1 MYENVTFESIME
13 RILSRVPS
21 TMDKREGSV
30 IYDAIAPAAIE
41 LQNVY
46 IELDTVLN
54 ETFADTA
61 SLYYLKKR
69 AAERG
74 ISQILATNAILQGE
88 FTPSTLTL
96 DIGARFSCD
105 TLNYIITEKISDGVY
120 KLKCET
126 VGTEGNVHLGTLIP
140 IDYIA
145 GLETAE
151 LTEVLIPAI
160 DDETVEHLRER
171 YFDSITSQAF
181 GGNVAD
187 YKEKVTTLP
196 NIPISGVKVT
206 PVWNGGGT
214 VKLTITDGNFDVPSE
229 ELIAAVQ
236 NEIDPV
242 GHQGQGVGLAPIGH
256 VVTVVGV
263 RSKIINIVTNITYQ
277 EGWNWESA
285 KIYIQNAID
294 KYFHEL
300 SKTWDENENLIVRV
314 SQLESRILTSEGV
327 LDVSGTTL
335 NGSDANLSLETD
347 EIPIRGT
354 VNGNE

>member
-1 MYENVTFESIME
+1 MYENVTFETILE
-13 RILSRVPS
+13 RMLSRVPS

-30 IYDAIAPAAIE
+30 IYDALAPAAIE
-41 LQNVY
+41 LQNMY

-61 SLYYLKKR
+61 NLFYLTKR

-88 FTPSTLTL
+88 FTPSTLNIPL
-96 DIGARFSCD
+96 GSRFSCD
-105 TLNYIITEKISDGVY
+105 TLNYTVTDKNVDGVY
-120 KLKCET
+120 ELTCET
-126 VGTEGNVHLGTLIP
+126 AGTEGNVHLGTLIP

-145 GLETAE
+145 GLKTAE

-171 YFDSITSQAF
+171 YFDSLTSQAF

-196 NIPISGVKVT
+196 NIAVSAVKVT

-214 VKLTITDGNFDVPSE
+214 VKLTIMDGNFDVPSE
-229 ELIAAVQ
+229 ELVAAVQ

-242 GHQGQGVGLAPIGH
+242 GHQGQGVGIAPIGH

-263 RSKIINIVTNITYQ
+263 QSETVNIVTNITYQ
-277 EGWNWESA
+277 SGWDWESS
-285 KIYIQNAID
+285 KTYIQDAVDQYFCELNKVWD
-294 KYFHEL
+294 K
-300 SKTWDENENLIVRV
+300 NENLIVRI
-314 SQLESRILTSEGV
+314 SQLESRILTCEGV
-327 LDVSGTTL
+327 LDISGTTL
-335 NGSDANLSLETD
+335 NGSDANLSLAPD
-347 EIPIRGT
+347 AIPIRGT
-354 VNGNE
+354 INGN

>member
-1 MYENVTFESIME
+1 MYENTTFEIIME
-13 RILSRVPS
+13 RMLSRVPS

-30 IYDAIAPAAIE
+30 IYDALAPAAIE
-41 LQNVY
+41 LQNMY

-69 AAERG
+69 VAERG

-96 DIGARFSCD
+96 DVGTRFSCD
-105 TLNYIITEKISDGVY
+105 TLNYVITEKISGGVY

-126 VGTEGNVHLGTLIP
+126 AGTEGNVHLGTLIP

-171 YFDSITSQAF
+171 YFNSMTLQAF
-181 GGNVAD
+181 GGNIAD

-196 NIPISGVKVT
+196 DIAVGGVKVT

-214 VKLTITDGNFDVPSE
+214 VKLTIIDGSFGVPSA
-229 ELIAAVQ
+229 ELVEAVQ

-242 GHQGQGVGLAPIGH
+242 GHSGEGMGLAPIGH

-263 RSKIINIVTNITYQ
+263 DSVPININCNITYQ
-277 EGWNWESA
+277 SGWGWESA
-285 KIYIQNAID
+285 KTYIEDAID
-294 KYFHEL
+294 QYFHEL
-300 SKTWDENENLIVRV
+300 CQVWDENEGLIVRI
-314 SQLESRILTSEGV
+314 SQLESRILTCEGV

-335 NGSDANLSLETD
+335 NGSDSNLSLATD

-354 VNGNE
+354 VNGK

>member
-1 MYENVTFESIME
+1 MYENVTFETILE
-13 RILSRVPS
+13 RMLARVPS
-21 TMDKREGSV
+21 TMDKREGS
-30 IYDAIAPAAIE
+30 IIWDALAPAAIE
-41 LQNVY
+41 LQNMY

-61 SLYYLKKR
+61 NLYYLKKR

-74 ISQILATNAILQGE
+74 ISQILATNTILQGE
-88 FTPSTLTL
+88 FTPITLEL
-96 DIGARFSCD
+96 AVGLRFSCD
-105 TLNYIITEKISDGVY
+105 NLNYVITEKVGGGVY

-126 VGTEGNVHLGTLIP
+126 AGTEGNVHLGTLIP

-171 YFDSITSQAF
+171 YFNSMTSQAF

-187 YKEKVTTLP
+187 YKEKVKTLP
-196 NIPISGVKVT
+196 DVAVGGVKVT

-214 VKLTITDGNFDVPSE
+214 VKLTITDGVFGVPSE
-229 ELIAAVQ
+229 ELVNAVQ

-242 GHQGQGVGLAPIGH
+242 GHQGQGVGIAPIGH

-263 RSKIINIVTNITYQ
+263 QSETINIVTNITYQ
-277 EGWNWESA
+277 SGWNWESS
-285 KIYIQNAID
+285 KTYIQDIID
-294 KYFHEL
+294 QYFYEL
-300 SKTWDENENLIVRV
+300 SKVWDENENLIIRI
-314 SQLESRILTSEGV
+314 SQLESRILTCEGV
-327 LDVSGTTL
+327 LDISGTTL
-335 NGSDANLSLETD
+335 NGSDANLSLASD
-347 EIPIRGT
+347 SIPIRGT
-354 VNGNE
+354 INGN

>member
-1 MYENVTFESIME
+1 MYENITFELIME
-13 RILSRVPS
+13 RMLSRVPS

-30 IYDAIAPAAIE
+30 IWDALAPAAIE
-41 LQNVY
+41 LQNMY
-46 IELDTVLN
+46 IEMDTVLN

-61 SLYYLKKR
+61 NLYYLKKR

-88 FTPSTLTL
+88 FTPTTLEL
-96 DIGARFSCD
+96 AVGARFSCD
-105 TLNYIITEKISDGVY
+105 TLNYIITEKVTDGIY
-120 KLKCET
+120 QLKCET
-126 VGTEGNVHLGTLIP
+126 AGTEGNVHLGTLIP

-145 GLETAE
+145 GLETAS

-160 DDETVEHLRER
+160 DDETVEKLRER

-187 YKEKVTTLP
+187 YKEKITTLP

-242 GHQGQGVGLAPIGH
+242 GYQGQGVGIAPIGH

-263 RSKIINIVTNITYQ
+263 QSKTVDIVTNITYQ
-277 EGWNWESA
+277 EGWNWESS
-285 KIYIQNAID
+285 KTYIQNAID

-300 SKTWDENENLIVRV
+300 SETWDENENLIVRV